1 MHEDIIIFPMWPFA
15 LLLLIGLAFSGQ
27 VCRPH
32 KNFYEDRERGWFWK
46 EVCVEEKKEE
56 KKEQKPKE
64 TAKQEEKP
72 KYRFLPT
79 RVQIPWDIID
89 RLSPEDIQKIEQEA
103 RHIALMYPTRENIL
117 EHMRLI
123 RWIREKSV
131 KYAKLSEYYMR
142 QDPVLAYD
150 KPTAVPMKDALLV
163 YRERERKKVLD
174 RFADRMGL
182 VVVMRQDCF
191 ECPGMQQ
198 VLELAKKEWKWDY
211 RIVYAETHPNLVQR
225 LGTQN
230 YPDIFLVVNE
240 KGYPRFIR
248 IGSGYMTLNQL
259 EDSLFMTLYMEG
271 YINDEK
277 LVVY

>member
-1 MHEDIIIFPMWPFA
+1 MWVLS
-15 LLLLIGLAFSGQ
+15 LLLLIGVAFSGQ
-27 VCRPH
+27 VCRPY
-32 KNFYEDRERGWFWK
+32 KNFYEDRQRGWFWK

-56 KKEQKPKE
+56 KKEEKPKE

-72 KYRFLPT
+72 KYKFLPT
-79 RVQIPWDIID
+79 RVQIPWDILD
-89 RLSPEDIQKIEQEA
+89 RISPEDIQKIEQTA
-103 RHIALMYPTRENIL
+103 RYIALMYPTRENIL

-142 QDPVLAYD
+142 QDPILSYD
-150 KPTAVPMKDALLV
+150 KPTAVPMKDTLLV

-174 RFADRMGL
+174 RFADKMGL

-198 VLELAKKEWKWDY
+198 VLELAKKEWNWDY
-211 RIVYAETHPNLVQR
+211 RIVYAENHPNLVQR